1 MRFGLIANLK
11 RVGAET
17 AINDIIAWA
26 GEHKQELVLS
36 HELKDTVADFP
47 LFCPREDIAR
57 EVDILVS
64 MGGDGTLLSTARS
77 AGPIGTPLLGIN
89 LGSLG
94 FLTPLQ
100 PRQIRHALDE
110 IIAHRYQLDERM
122 VLNTVVNGKRKL
134 PSPYALNDVV
144 IDNGA
149 VPRLL
154 DIHLKINDENVVTY
168 KADGLIIATA
178 TGSTAYNLAVGGP
191 IVHPK
196 IDAMIVAPISSFSL
210 TTRPMI
216 LSADDVLELMI
227 LTENREATLA
237 LDGQVM
243 IPLQNMEKVTISRAG
258 FRAKFIS
265 FPETSYFKLLKSKL
279 HWGVSPYF
287 SQDPILIDP
296 E

>member
-11 RVGAET
+11 RIGAET
-17 AINDIIAWA
+17 AIHDIIDWA
-26 GEHKQELVLS
+26 GKNKQELILS
-36 HELKDTVADFP
+36 HELKDLVVDYPF
-47 LFCPREDIAR
+47 FCPREDIAR

-64 MGGDGTLLSTARS
+64 MGGDGTLLSAARA

-100 PRQIRHALDE
+100 PKQLSCALDA
-110 IIAHRYQLDERM
+110 IIANRYYLDERM
-122 VLNTVVNGKRKL
+122 VLNTVVDGKKKL

-154 DIHLKINDENVVTY
+154 DIHLKINDEDVVTY
-168 KADGLIIATA
+168 KADGLIISTA

-216 LSADDVLELMI
+216 LSPDDILELMI

-243 IPLQNMEKVTISRAG
+243 IPLQNMEKVTISRAD
-258 FRAKFIS
+258 FRTKFIT
-265 FPETSYFKLLKSKL
+265 FPENSYYKLLKSKL

-287 SQDPILIDP
+287 TQDPVVEDP
-296 E
+296 D

>member
-11 RVGAET
+11 RIGAEK
-17 AINDIIAWA
+17 AIKAILEWA
-26 GEHKQELVLS
+26 KKNNQELVLS
-36 HELKDTVADFP
+36 HELQEVVRDFP
-47 LFCPREDIAR
+47 LFCPREDIAG
-57 EVDILVS
+57 EVDVLVS
-64 MGGDGTLLSTARS
+64 MGGDGTLLSAART

-94 FLTPLQ
+94 FLTPLKPPQ
-100 PRQIRHALDE
+100 LDHALDA
-110 IIAHRYQLDERM
+110 ILAGKYTLDERM
-122 VLNTVVNGKRKL
+122 VLNTVVMGKKQP
-134 PSPYALNDVV
+134 PSSDALNDVV

-154 DIHLKINDENVVTY
+154 DIDLKINGEEVVTY

-191 IVHPK
+191 IMHPK
-196 IDAMIVAPISSFSL
+196 IEAMIVSPISSFSL

-216 LSADDVLELMI
+216 LSPDDVLELMI

-243 IPLQNMEKVTISRAG
+243 VPLYSREKVIISRADY
-258 FRAKFIS
+258 RAKLIT
-265 FPETSYFKLLKSKL
+265 FPENSYFQLLKSKL

-287 SQDPILIDP
+287 T
-296 E
+296 